1 MERKVTLEHYALFA
15 RFEDGKRPSY
25 NFKTPDTRDGFYQL
39 WSKFNSKTTFDTR
52 DDAFNILA
60 DWSRDG
66 VSEYKIVKQVWDITE
81 TDIETGMVKHR
92 DE

>member
-1 MERKVTLEHYALFA
+1 MERKVTIEHYALFA
-15 RFEDGKRPSY
+15 KFEDGKRPS
-25 NFKTPDTRDGFYQL
+25 NVRKAATKDGFYQL
-39 WSKFNSKTTFDTR
+39 WSKFNCRTTFDTR

>member
-15 RFEDGKRPSY
+15 KFEDDKRPC
-25 NFKTPDTRDGFYQL
+25 NIKKTPTEDGFYQL
-39 WSKFNSKTTFDTR
+39 WSKFNCKTTFDTR
-52 DDAFNILA
+52 DDAFNLLA

-66 VSEYKIVKQVWDITE
+66 VTEYKIVKQVWDITE